1 MTSRKIKTVSET
13 LNLFQNNR
21 VNSLS
26 LHFCHSTGKFKFSV
40 CPCILIMLCCLIPFS
55 KYQSTSLAALKRSEP
70 DTCIPHPFACLL
82 VSGYLLRTPGNSNSR
97 VTRTFFG
104 FPSRVRV
111 IGSRLFLEIFSLIHI
126 KYSDFGK
133 FVLEL
138 LYENAHPHIALAHRL
153 SSSRGASR
161 SLHMISTPW
170 SSFFYRPLA

>member
-1 MTSRKIKTVSET
+1 M
-13 LNLFQNNR
+13 
-21 VNSLS
+21 
-26 LHFCHSTGKFKFSV
+26 
-40 CPCILIMLCCLIPFS
+40 PCCLIPFS

-111 IGSRLFLEIFSLIHI
+111 IGSRLFLEVFSLIHI

-138 LYENAHPHIALAHRL
+138 LYQNAHSHIALAHRL
-153 SSSRGASR
+153 SSSRGAAR

-170 SSFFYRPLA
+170 SSFFYRPLSLKSLLLYFFKYPFPRGTN

>member
-1 MTSRKIKTVSET
+1 
-13 LNLFQNNR
+13 
-21 VNSLS
+21 
-26 LHFCHSTGKFKFSV
+26 
-40 CPCILIMLCCLIPFS
+40 MLCCLIPFS
-55 KYQSTSLAALKRSEP
+55 KYQSISLAALNRSEP

-133 FVLEL
+133 FELEL
-138 LYENAHPHIALAHRL
+138 LYQNAHSHIALAHRL
-153 SSSRGASR
+153 SSSRGAAR

>member
-55 KYQSTSLAALKRSEP
+55 KYQSISLAALKRSEH
-70 DTCIPHPFACLL
+70 DTWVLSTSICLFAC
-82 VSGYLLRTPGNSNSR
+82 VRLRTPGNSNSR

-133 FVLEL
+133 FVLEHS
-138 LYENAHPHIALAHRL
+138 YIRM
-153 SSSRGASR
+153 RTRISR
-161 SLHMISTPW
+161 SLTDYRAQEGLLAVLIWSVHRGPLSSTV
-170 SSFFYRPLA
+170 L

>member
-13 LNLFQNNR
+13 LNVFQNNR

-40 CPCILIMLCCLIPFS
+40 CPWILIMPCCLIPFS

-133 FVLEL
+133 FVLEHS
-138 LYENAHPHIALAHRL
+138 YIRM
-153 SSSRGASR
+153 RTRISR
-161 SLHMISTPW
+161 SLTYYRAQEGLLAVLIWSVHRGPLSSTV
-170 SSFFYRPLA
+170 L